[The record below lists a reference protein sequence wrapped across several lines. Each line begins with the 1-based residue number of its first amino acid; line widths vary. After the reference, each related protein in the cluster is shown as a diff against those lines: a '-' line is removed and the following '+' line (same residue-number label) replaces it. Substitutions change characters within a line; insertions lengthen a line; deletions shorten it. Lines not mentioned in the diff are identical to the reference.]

1 MGDQMFPESKVMV
14 VLNVLL
20 PQMNGT
26 PRLFN
31 TNRERRVFRKVQ
43 RYPIFSANNNA
54 TSAVQ
59 Q

>member
-1 MGDQMFPESKVMV
+1 MSQESKVMV

-20 PQMNGT
+20 PQMSGT
-26 PRLFN
+26 SRLF
-31 TNRERRVFRKVQ
+31 TTTRERRVFRKVP
-43 RYPIFSANNNA
+43 RHPIFSANNSA

>member
-1 MGDQMFPESKVMV
+1 MNDQISPESKVMV

-20 PQMNGT
+20 PQMSGT
-26 PRLFN
+26 PRLF
-31 TNRERRVFRKVQ
+31 TTTRERRAFRKVP